1 MFEFPVNY
9 LFITAAVAE
18 DSRFD
23 NNSGLVGDDQ
33 GSTFMMMRKRNSTS
47 FKMNTGLGFQARWN
61 SRSGRACYGMGRVIG
76 NTFQWYI
83 QSYSEE
89 STGYENYQFNKAE
102 VIYAYVA
109 F

>member
-47 FKMNTGLGFQARWN
+47 FKMNTGLGF
-61 SRSGRACYGMGRVIG
+61 
-76 NTFQWYI
+76 
-83 QSYSEE
+83 
-89 STGYENYQFNKAE
+89 
-102 VIYAYVA
+102 
-109 F
+109 